1 MKRPETWIIKRTRED
16 IGKKLLLNNFEHLFS
31 YIKSHRTHLLS
42 TNYPAPS
49 KPSSHNSPA
58 SRLTQKDGW
67 MAHQWDAG
75 IHWIYPLTRMQSWQK
90 NIYRDNF
97 IKNGMFILVV
107 TGILRGGVDPRYT
120 SVVPVMVL
128 VITYTQMNTFVKHKV
143 HQATIFFE
151 LVVTN

>member
-1 MKRPETWIIKRTRED
+1 MED
-16 IGKKLLLNNFEHLFS
+16 LFS

-58 SRLTQKDGW
+58 SRLTPKDGW
-67 MAHQWDAG
+67 IVHQWDAG
-75 IHWIYPLTRMQSWQK
+75 IHWIYPPYQDAIVMQSWQN
-90 NIYRDNF
+90 NIYRDHF

-107 TGILRGGVDPRYT
+107 TGILRGGGGSKVYKRSSSHGVSHHLYPHEYFCQT
-120 SVVPVMVL
+120 
-128 VITYTQMNTFVKHKV
+128 HKV
-143 HQATIFFE
+143 HQATIFIE